1 MKKFVLSALM
11 AVAVVAA
18 HPTRVLAQT
27 ACPATSTPVTVSGSI
42 TGATTWTR
50 NNIYLL
56 SGFVYVRSG
65 GVLTIEPG
73 TIIKGDKASKGSLI
87 VEPGGQILAN
97 GTAAQPIVFTSN
109 EPAGSRSRGDWGGVI
124 ILGRAPVNLAGTPTI
139 EGGVGSTY
147 GGNLPNDNSGVFRYV
162 RIEFSG
168 IPFQPNSEINGLTM
182 GGVGAGTTIS
192 HVQVHSCGDDSFEWF
207 GGSVNAK
214 YLISNSATDDDFD
227 SDNGFTGRMQYGL
240 AIRGANVADV
250 SGSTAFESDNDNG
263 GSANTPQTAPVF
275 SNFTALLQ
283 NRTAT
288 ANFTRALHLRRNTA
302 ISVFNS
308 VFAGWPQG
316 LFIDGAAA
324 QANATA
330 GTLVLRNN
338 MLTGMTAPYGTDP
351 TSGFNHQAF
360 FEDANRGNQR
370 GIEAWLRI
378 GGAANVG
385 EVKAAVSET
394 LGIPWVNTIAA
405 DRYGDALHADITAV
419 PNVSADKAKTCA
431 TPIAGLFAE
440 FAVLLDG
447 SKSSCD
453 WDVAL
458 GTPVPGLMPASDQAA
473 TVTRSWLTNSND
485 SYWISNPAFPH
496 PRLSPVLGK
505 YGMPL
510 SLRTRSNF
518 TETPAFLAAGKVDH
532 ARAEA
537 FAFANRSLAADM
549 VVSPLLQLCAAG
561 EAKEDKVARGC
572 AALGGWDRRYE
583 ASSRGAALFRA
594 FWPKAARLPGLWAVP
609 FDAANPVNTPRD
621 LATDKLG
628 DKLLLA
634 LGEAVA
640 NLDKAG
646 IALDAPWGAVQRVM
660 VGNAAIPI
668 HGGPGGLGVLNVQES
683 LSDPA
688 GLTPRHGT
696 SYIQVAGFDDKGPV
710 VDAIL
715 SYSESTDPA
724 SPHASDQTSAYA
736 AKQWHRLPFHAK
748 DIKADAIGKPKRI
761 AE

>member
-87 VEPGGQILAN
+87 VEPGGQIFAN

-182 GGVGAGTTIS
+182 GGVGAGTTID

-360 FEDANRGNQR
+360 FEDANRGNQLFAAASALGLNADNYNDFNSNGTPNGVPDLALPAASALTAGASFADAKLTGAGNGGPNSTFDVVSYR
-370 GIEAWLRI
+370 GAFGPASTAGANWAAGWTNFNPQITCYNTPGQTLSNRDVFNNPLQSLTVSPNPTD
-378 GGAANVG
+378 GAAP
-385 EVKAAVSET
+385 T
-394 LGIPWVNTIAA
+394 LV
-405 DRYGDALHADITAV
+405 
-419 PNVSADKAKTCA
+419 
-431 TPIAGLFAE
+431 F
-440 FAVLLDG
+440 
-447 SKSSCD
+447 
-453 WDVAL
+453 DVQR
-458 GTPVPGLMPASDQAA
+458 TTSA
-473 TVTRSWLTNSND
+473 TVRVVDMMGRTVATVLTAGKLVAG
-485 SYWISNPAFPH
+485 PQ
-496 PRLSPVLGK
+496 RLSL
-505 YGMPL
+505 
-510 SLRTRSNF
+510 
-518 TETPAFLAAGKVDH
+518 PATLAAGVYM
-532 ARAEA
+532 AT
-537 FAFANRSLAADM
+537 
-549 VVSPLLQLCAAG
+549 
-561 EAKEDKVARGC
+561 
-572 AALGGWDRRYE
+572 
-583 ASSRGAALFRA
+583 
-594 FWPKAARLPGLWAVP
+594 
-609 FDAANPVNTPRD
+609 VNT
-621 LATDKLG
+621 
-628 DKLLLA
+628 
-634 LGEAVA
+634 GEAVQS
-640 NLDKAG
+640 
-646 IALDAPWGAVQRVM
+646 VR
-660 VGNAAIPI
+660 
-668 HGGPGGLGVLNVQES
+668 
-683 LSDPA
+683 
-688 GLTPRHGT
+688 
-696 SYIQVAGFDDKGPV
+696 FV
-710 VDAIL
+710 V
-715 SYSESTDPA
+715 T
-724 SPHASDQTSAYA
+724 
-736 AKQWHRLPFHAK
+736 K
-748 DIKADAIGKPKRI
+748 
-761 AE
+761 

>member
-308 VFAGWPQG
+308 VLAGWPQG

-338 MLTGMTAPYGTDP
+338 VLAGMTAPYGVDP
-351 TSGFNHQAF
+351 TSGFNHQTF
-360 FEDANRGNQR
+360 FEDANRGNQVFAAASALGLNADNYNDFNSNGTPNGVPDLALPAASALTAGASFADAKLTGAGNGGPNSTFDVVSYR
-370 GIEAWLRI
+370 GAFGPASTVGANWAAGWTNFNPQITCYNTPGQTLSNRDVFNNPLQSLTVSPNPTD
-378 GGAANVG
+378 GAAP
-385 EVKAAVSET
+385 T
-394 LGIPWVNTIAA
+394 LAFDVQ
-405 DRYGDALHADITAV
+405 RTA
-419 PNVSADKAKTCA
+419 T
-431 TPIAGLFAE
+431 
-440 FAVLLDG
+440 
-447 SKSSCD
+447 
-453 WDVAL
+453 
-458 GTPVPGLMPASDQAA
+458 A
-473 TVTRSWLTNSND
+473 TVRVVDMMGRTVATVLT
-485 SYWISNPAFPH
+485 A
-496 PRLSPVLGK
+496 GK
-505 YGMPL
+505 
-510 SLRTRSNF
+510 
-518 TETPAFLAAGKVDH
+518 LAAGPQRLSLP
-532 ARAEA
+532 AT
-537 FAFANRSLAADM
+537 LAAGVYM
-549 VVSPLLQLCAAG
+549 AT
-561 EAKEDKVARGC
+561 
-572 AALGGWDRRYE
+572 
-583 ASSRGAALFRA
+583 
-594 FWPKAARLPGLWAVP
+594 
-609 FDAANPVNTPRD
+609 VNT
-621 LATDKLG
+621 
-628 DKLLLA
+628 
-634 LGEAVA
+634 GEAVQS
-640 NLDKAG
+640 
-646 IALDAPWGAVQRVM
+646 VR
-660 VGNAAIPI
+660 
-668 HGGPGGLGVLNVQES
+668 
-683 LSDPA
+683 
-688 GLTPRHGT
+688 
-696 SYIQVAGFDDKGPV
+696 FV
-710 VDAIL
+710 V
-715 SYSESTDPA
+715 T
-724 SPHASDQTSAYA
+724 
-736 AKQWHRLPFHAK
+736 K
-748 DIKADAIGKPKRI
+748 
-761 AE
+761 

>member
-27 ACPATSTPVTVSGSI
+27 ACPATPTPVTASGSI

-109 EPAGSRSRGDWGGVI
+109 EPAGSRARGDWGGVI

-227 SDNGFTGRMQYGL
+227 TDNGFTGRMQYGL

-302 ISVFNS
+302 TSIFNS
-308 VFAGWPQG
+308 VLAGWPQG

-338 MLTGMTAPYGTDP
+338 VLAGMTAPYGVDP

-360 FEDANRGNQR
+360 FEEANRGNQVFAAASALGLNADNYNDFNSNGTPNGVPDLALPAASALTAGASFADAKLTGAGNGGPNSTFDVVSYR
-370 GIEAWLRI
+370 GAFGPASTAGANWAAGWTNFNPQITCYNRPGQTLSNRDVFNNPLQSLTVSPNPTD
-378 GGAANVG
+378 GAAP
-385 EVKAAVSET
+385 T
-394 LGIPWVNTIAA
+394 LAFDVQ
-405 DRYGDALHADITAV
+405 RTA
-419 PNVSADKAKTCA
+419 T
-431 TPIAGLFAE
+431 
-440 FAVLLDG
+440 
-447 SKSSCD
+447 
-453 WDVAL
+453 
-458 GTPVPGLMPASDQAA
+458 A
-473 TVTRSWLTNSND
+473 TVRVVDMMGRTVATVLT
-485 SYWISNPAFPH
+485 A
-496 PRLSPVLGK
+496 GK
-505 YGMPL
+505 
-510 SLRTRSNF
+510 
-518 TETPAFLAAGKVDH
+518 LAAGPQRLSLP
-532 ARAEA
+532 AT
-537 FAFANRSLAADM
+537 LAAGVYM
-549 VVSPLLQLCAAG
+549 AT
-561 EAKEDKVARGC
+561 
-572 AALGGWDRRYE
+572 
-583 ASSRGAALFRA
+583 
-594 FWPKAARLPGLWAVP
+594 
-609 FDAANPVNTPRD
+609 VNT
-621 LATDKLG
+621 
-628 DKLLLA
+628 
-634 LGEAVA
+634 GEAVQS
-640 NLDKAG
+640 
-646 IALDAPWGAVQRVM
+646 VR
-660 VGNAAIPI
+660 
-668 HGGPGGLGVLNVQES
+668 
-683 LSDPA
+683 
-688 GLTPRHGT
+688 
-696 SYIQVAGFDDKGPV
+696 FV
-710 VDAIL
+710 V
-715 SYSESTDPA
+715 T
-724 SPHASDQTSAYA
+724 
-736 AKQWHRLPFHAK
+736 K
-748 DIKADAIGKPKRI
+748 
-761 AE
+761 